1 MRLDYVGTIIV
12 NCGEQSIK
20 VQNAIANSLNEAG
33 YDFTSRKDDR
43 FAENAIR
50 ISLYAGKRND
60 NNG

>member
-20 VQNAIANSLNEAG
+20 VQNAIANSLNDAG
-33 YDFTSRKDDR
+33 YDFTSRKDDK
-43 FAENAIR
+43 FAENARR
-50 ISLYAGKRND
+50 ISLYVGEGNG